1 MRVFVTGA
9 SGFVGSHT
17 VSALLAAGHRPR
29 ALVRD
34 PGRTAKVLQA
44 IGVAAEDVEL
54 VPGDM
59 LDADAVSEA
68 LEGCDAAI
76 HAAAAIGVTGPR
88 GVAGGPLDLVDVN
101 VRGTR
106 NVVGG
111 AVAQGLSPV
120 VHVSTVAVFV
130 PPSAQVITAGGA
142 LASPRTGYGRS
153 KLAAER
159 YARGLQDDGAPVT
172 IVYPGGVCGPC
183 QPTLDALMEGLAAAL
198 GKVWPLPGGGVSVI
212 DVRDLAEAL
221 ARSVGARRP
230 PSRWVLGGHY
240 LTWPQYADLCDRLTG
255 VRCRRVRVPNRLMLG
270 LGSALDAAK
279 RVRDFDYPLTRDAA
293 EFMVTLVPTD
303 DRPVLDALDLTL
315 RPVEETVADAL
326 RWLAE
331 SGHLAPHRAGRL
343 ANPGPGPRPA
353 LPLRPAPPTPRIEE
367 QPMPTLVQRVFG
379 PVFQRISGA
388 EWFSRVGPK
397 VVPPIDRTLHRLTGG
412 RFLLGQLLVPSLV
425 LTTTGA
431 VSGLPRHTPLAC
443 LPDPAPAPAPAPRTG
458 TGTDGGWYVVG
469 SNFGREKHPAWTGN
483 LLKHPEAEISFQGR
497 AIPVTAHLLDDE
509 ERAAIWPRLIA
520 VWPVYDRYVER
531 TTRQLRI
538 FRLTP
543 R

>member
-17 VSALLAAGHRPR
+17 VAALLAAGHRPR

-34 PGRTAKVLQA
+34 LGRTTKVLQT
-44 IGVAAEDVEL
+44 IGAAAEDVEL
-54 VPGDM
+54 APGDM
-59 LDADAVSEA
+59 LDADAVAEA
-68 LEGCDAAI
+68 LDGCDAAI
-76 HAAAAIGVTGPR
+76 HAAAAIGVTGAR
-88 GVAGGPLDLVDVN
+88 AGGTPEPGTGARTGGAVDLVDVN

-111 AVAQGLSPV
+111 AVARGLDPV

-130 PPSAQVITAGGA
+130 PPSGQVITAGGA
-142 LASPRTGYGRS
+142 LASPRTGYGGS

-159 YARGLQDDGAPVT
+159 YVRGLQDEGAPVT
-172 IVYPGGVCGPC
+172 IVYPGGVCGPH

-212 DVRDLAEAL
+212 DVRDLGEAL
-221 ARSVGARRP
+221 ARSVDARQP

-255 VRCRRVRVPNRLMLG
+255 VRCRRVRVPSRLMLG

-303 DRPVLDALDLTL
+303 DRPVLDALGLTL

-331 SGHLAPHRAGRL
+331 SGHLDPRRAGRL
-343 ANPGPGPRPA
+343 A
-353 LPLRPAPPTPRIEE
+353 PPSSPHRTEE
-367 QPMPTLVQRVFG
+367 RPMPTLVQRAFG
-379 PVFQRISGA
+379 PLFQRISGA
-388 EWFSRVGPK
+388 EWFSKVGPK

-431 VSGLPRHTPLAC
+431 VSGLPRRTPLAC
-443 LPDPAPAPAPAPRTG
+443 LPDPATG
-458 TGTDGGWYVVG
+458 KGESVGAGGWYVVG

-483 LLKHPEAEISFQGR
+483 LLKNPEAEVSFQGR
-497 AIPVTAHLLDDE
+497 TVPVTARLLDDD
-509 ERAAIWPRLIA
+509 ERAAIWPRIIA

-531 TTRQLRI
+531 TTRQLRV
-538 FRLTP
+538 FHLTP